1 MKNIYIIL
9 FFTGFL
15 SFGYAQN
22 VLSGKVIDEHG
33 QTIFGADI
41 YSENLQI
48 GTTSDEEGNFIIKN
62 IPNGEQIFIFS
73 YLGFEAQHKN
83 ITFFDEDKSIKI
95 SLFESVFH
103 MDEVIV
109 STPFNK
115 LQSQNVMKVEHK
127 SISSLEKKG
136 GTTLVESISTIAG
149 VSNMSTGTGIGKPV
163 IRGLSGNRVL
173 TYTQG
178 VKLENYQNG
187 EKHGLGVNESGI
199 ESVEVIKGPAS
210 LLYGSDA
217 LGGVLYLIPEKY
229 ANNNSTHGD
238 ISSKYFSNTL
248 GFNTSAGVKTSG
260 EKFKFLVRGAYD
272 IHSDYK
278 TGNNERVTNSRYHEA
293 DFKAAI
299 GYNTKS
305 FTADLRY
312 NYNQSQIGIPKEIGK
327 QETSKEM
334 MGLYQDL
341 NYHIVSLKNDFVL
354 KSSSIKT
361 NLGYTHNKRNLVL
374 NDEIT
379 VDMVLGT
386 FNYDAK
392 WYLPHLGKFET
403 VIGVQ
408 GMTQSNTNYGSEVF
422 LPDAHINDIGIFGN
436 LNYDW
441 NSSSIQAGIR
451 FDNRKIETEE
461 HGIFGDDHF
470 IEAIDKSL
478 NSFSG
483 SLGYKTDITQGLIA
497 RLNFASG
504 FRAPNLSELSSNGIH
519 EGRWEI
525 GNSNLENEQ
534 NLQLDLSLEYKS
546 KHFEFFINSFY
557 NNIFNYIYIAPTNEE
572 INDFDVYTY
581 IQNDAH
587 LYGGEMGLH
596 LHPHPIDWLH
606 LESSYEMVIGKQK
619 NGGYLPRIPAN
630 KFDNTLRAEFDMNN
644 WLEFGFVFLNLES
657 TFKQNK
663 ISDFEESSSSYN
675 LLNVGMGGNLVYKK
689 LKTNINFTIKNVL
702 NKEYISHLSVLNEE
716 GIANPG
722 INFIFGV
729 KFNL

>member
-1 MKNIYIIL
+1 MKKLFIL
-9 FFTGFL
+9 IFFT
-15 SFGYAQN
+15 SFIAIGYTQN
-22 VLSGKVIDEHG
+22 TLSGNITDENG
-33 QTIFGADI
+33 TLLFGVQI
-41 YSENLQI
+41 YSENLQK
-48 GTTSDEEGNFIIKN
+48 GTTSDEDGFYEIKN
-62 IPNGEQIFIFS
+62 IPNGKHTFLFTYI
-73 YLGFEAQHKN
+73 GFETQQKKINLFNESN
-83 ITFFDEDKSIKI
+83 IINTT
-95 SLFESVFH
+95 LFETVFH

-115 LQSQNVMKVEHK
+115 LQSENVMKVEHK
-127 SISSLEKKG
+127 SVTSLEKKG

-149 VSNMSTGTGIGKPV
+149 VTNMSTGNGIGKPV

-217 LGGVLYLIPEKY
+217 LGGVLYLIPEKF
-229 ANNNSTHGD
+229 AHNNTTRGD
-238 ISSKYFSNTL
+238 ASIKYFSNTL
-248 GFNTSAGVKTSG
+248 GFNTQIGARTSG
-260 EKFKFLVRGAYD
+260 DKFKFLVRGAYD
-272 IHSDYK
+272 THSDYK
-278 TGNNERVTNSRYHEA
+278 TGNNERVTNSRYNEA
-293 DFKAAI
+293 DFKAAM
-299 GYNTKS
+299 GYTTNS

-312 NYNQSQIGIPKEIGK
+312 NYNQSQIGLPKEIGK

-341 NYHIVSLKNDFVL
+341 NYHIISLKNDFVL
-354 KSSSIKT
+354 NSSSIKT
-361 NLGYTHNKRNLVL
+361 NLGYINNNRKLMINNNK
-374 NDEIT
+374 T
-379 VDMVLGT
+379 VDMKLNT

-392 WYLPHLGKFET
+392 WFLPELNKFET

-408 GMTQSNTNYGSEVF
+408 GMIQNNTNYGTQVF
-422 LPDAHINDIGIFGN
+422 LPDANINDFGVFGN
-436 LNYDW
+436 LNYNW
-441 NSSSIQAGIR
+441 TESAIQAGIR
-451 FDNRKIETEE
+451 FDNRKIDTEE
-461 HGIFGDDHF
+461 YGILGEEHY

-483 SLGYKTDITQGLIA
+483 SVGYKTNISQALIA
-497 RLNFASG
+497 RLNLASG
-504 FRAPNLSELSSNGIH
+504 FRAPNLSELSSNGLH

-534 NLQLDLSLEYKS
+534 NIQIDLSLEYKA

-557 NNIFNYIYIAPTNEE
+557 NNIFDYIYIAPTGEDIE
-572 INDFDVYTY
+572 DFDVYTY
-581 IQNDAH
+581 VQNDAY

-619 NGGYLPRIPAN
+619 NNGYLPRIPAN
-630 KFDNTLRAEFDMNN
+630 KFDNTLRAEFDINN
-644 WLEFGFVFLNLES
+644 WLEFGYVFLNLES
-657 TFKQNK
+657 TFKQNN
-663 ISDFEESSSSYN
+663 ISDFEDPSDAYN
-675 LLNVGMGGNLVYKK
+675 LLNFGMGGNFNYKK
-689 LKTNINFTIKNVL
+689 LRTNVNFTIKNIL

-722 INFIFGV
+722 INFIFGI

>member
-1 MKNIYIIL
+1 MKKIYIIL
-9 FFTGFL
+9 FFTSFL

-22 VLSGKVIDEHG
+22 VLSGKILDEHG
-33 QTIFGADI
+33 QIIFGADI

-73 YLGFEAQHKN
+73 FLGFEAQHKS
-83 ITFFDEDKSIKI
+83 ITFFDENKSINI

-272 IHSDYK
+272 THSDYK

-299 GYNTKS
+299 GYNTNS

-341 NYHIVSLKNDFVL
+341 NYHIISLKNDFVL

-361 NLGYTHNKRNLVL
+361 NLGYTNNKRNLIL
-374 NDEIT
+374 NDKKT

-403 VIGVQ
+403 VIGIQ

-422 LPDAHINDIGIFGN
+422 LPDAHINDFGIFGN
-436 LNYDW
+436 LNYEW
-441 NSSSIQAGIR
+441 NSSSLQAGIR
-451 FDNRKIETEE
+451 FDNRNIETEE
-461 HGIFGDDHF
+461 HGVFGNDHF

-483 SLGYKTDITQGLIA
+483 SIGYKTDITQGLIA
-497 RLNFASG
+497 RFNLASG
-504 FRAPNLSELSSNGIH
+504 FRAPNLAELSSNGLH

-557 NNIFNYIYIAPTNEE
+557 NNIYNYIYIAPTNEE

-596 LHPHPIDWLH
+596 LHPHPLDWLH
-606 LESSYEMVIGKQK
+606 FESTYEMVIGKQK
-619 NGGYLPRIPAN
+619 EGGYLPRIPAN
-630 KFDNTLRAEFDMNN
+630 KFDNTFRAEFDVNN
-644 WLEFGFVFLNLES
+644 WLEFGYLFVNLES

-663 ISDFEESSSSYN
+663 ISDFEEPSNNYN
-675 LLNVGMGGNLVYKK
+675 LLNIGMGGNFNYKK
-689 LKTNINFTIKNVL
+689 IKTNVNFTIKNIL

-716 GIANPG
+716 GIPNPG
-722 INFIFGV
+722 INFIFGL
-729 KFNL
+729 KFKL

>member
-1 MKNIYIIL
+1 MKKVYIIL
-9 FFTGFL
+9 FFTGFI
-15 SFGYAQN
+15 SFGYTQN
-22 VLSGKVIDEHG
+22 MLSGKIQDEHG
-33 QTIFGADI
+33 KIIFGADI
-41 YSENLQI
+41 YLENLQI
-48 GTTSDEEGNFIIKN
+48 GTTSDENGNYILKN

-73 YLGFEAQHKN
+73 FLGFEPQHKS
-83 ITFFDEDKSIKI
+83 ITLFNENKSLNV

-127 SISSLEKKG
+127 SLRSLEKKG
-136 GTTLVESISTIAG
+136 ATTLVESISTIAG

-248 GFNTSAGVKTSG
+248 GLNTSAGVKTSG

-272 IHSDYK
+272 THSDYK
-278 TGNNERVTNSRYHEA
+278 IGNNERVTNSRYHEV

-299 GYNTKS
+299 GYTKNS
-305 FTADLRY
+305 VTSDLRY

-354 KSSSIKT
+354 NSSSIKT

-386 FNYDAK
+386 LNYDAK
-392 WYLPHLGKFET
+392 WYLPHLGKIET
-403 VIGVQ
+403 VVGAQ
-408 GMTQSNTNYGSEVF
+408 GMIQSNTNYGSEVF
-422 LPDAHINDIGIFGN
+422 LPDAHINDIGVFGN

-461 HGIFGDDHF
+461 HGIFGNDHY

-497 RLNFASG
+497 RLNLASG
-504 FRAPNLSELSSNGIH
+504 FRAPNLSELSSNGLH
-519 EGRWEI
+519 EGKWEI
-525 GNSNLENEQ
+525 GNSNLDNEQ

-557 NNIFNYIYIAPTNEE
+557 NNIYNYIFIAPTGEE

-581 IQNDAH
+581 IQNDAY

-596 LHPHPIDWLH
+596 LHPHPLDWLH
-606 LESSYEMVIGKQK
+606 FESTYEMVIGKQK
-619 NGGYLPRIPAN
+619 EGSYLPRIPAN
-630 KFDNTLRAEFDMNN
+630 KFDNTFRAEFDIND
-644 WLEFGFVFLNLES
+644 WLEFGYLFINLES

-663 ISDFEESSSSYN
+663 ISDFEEFSDSYN
-675 LLNVGMGGNLVYKK
+675 LLNIGLGGNLTYKK

-716 GIANPG
+716 GISNPG
-722 INFIFGV
+722 INFIFGI